1 MWDTNSIANRNA
13 YTFGNSTVNASLIA
27 ATKPL
32 VLNSSLL
39 TMNPIVAGSSML
51 TTAAPMVSDIP
62 PVAPVTGDPLLVNS
76 GPMEPA
82 SVEAA

>member
-27 ATKPL
+27 PTEPL

-39 TMNPIVAGSSML
+39 TMNPIVAGSSMI
-51 TTAAPMVSDIP
+51 TTATRMASDVP

-82 SVEAA
+82 PVEAA